1 MIRGMAW
8 SVLVVDDDPS
18 FRDLASRIL
27 DEMGFEDITES
38 EDAASA
44 IAQAEL
50 RRPQAAL
57 VDVGLPDGDGV
68 ELARTLAALPWS
80 PHVVLTSSD
89 KDAATAITTRDGE
102 PPVPF
107 VAKEDLA
114 NGTLRGLLRGDAD
127 LG

>member
-1 MIRGMAW
+1 MAW

-27 DEMGFEDITES
+27 GEMGFDDIAES
-38 EDAASA
+38 EDVASA
-44 IAQAEL
+44 LVQAEL

-80 PHVVLTSSD
+80 PRVVLTSSD
-89 KDAATAITTRDGE
+89 RDAATPVTAGDGE
-102 PPVPF
+102 PSVPF

-114 NGTLRGLLRGDAD
+114 NGKLRGLLLGDA
-127 LG
+127 GPG

>member
-1 MIRGMAW
+1 MIGRMAW

-27 DEMGFEDITES
+27 DEMGFEDIIES

-80 PHVVLTSSD
+80 LHVVLTSSD
-89 KDAATAITTRDGE
+89 KDAGTAITARDGE
-102 PPVPF
+102 RPVPF
-107 VAKEDLA
+107 VAKEDLV
-114 NGTLRGLLRGDAD
+114 NGTLRGLLFGDAD